1 MVPHPPFAPVRVH
14 SRHAG
19 HGPAVICLHSSGGSS
34 AQWKSLS
41 GKLVRGHRVIAP
53 DFLGHAGSPAPVAGG
68 GTVLEQDAAQV
79 AAIAAAHGP
88 VHVVGHSYGA
98 AVALRLALG
107 HPWLVRSMVLY
118 EPVVFGALD
127 GGGADARLW
136 QEISQV
142 GRTIVMHARLRRPLA
157 SARLFV
163 DYWSGAGSWPA
174 LGAARQGTVALRMPS
189 VAAHFS
195 ALFGWQP
202 MPALRKLRVPLL
214 LVHGERTRRV
224 AAVIA
229 ARLAEALPTAEGLR
243 IGGAGHM
250 GPLTHAGAFDDAVLR
265 FLAAHGEAAMP
276 LPLAA

>member
-1 MVPHPPFAPVRVH
+1 MNPSDAYAPAALKCRQ
-14 SRHAG
+14 AG
-19 HGPAVICLHSSGGSS
+19 SGPAVLCLHSSGGSS
-34 AQWKSLS
+34 AQWKALT
-41 GKLVRGHRVIAP
+41 GRLARGHRVIAP

-68 GTVLEQDAAQV
+68 GTVLEQDTAQV
-79 AAIAAAHGP
+79 AAIAAAHGG

-98 AVALRLALG
+98 AVALRLALE
-107 HPWLVRSMVLY
+107 HPRLVRSMVLY

-127 GGGADARLW
+127 GGGADAPLW
-136 QEISQV
+136 QEITQV
-142 GRTIVMHARLRRPLA
+142 GRTIVMHARLSRLLA

-174 LGAARQGTVALRMPS
+174 LGAARQGTVALRMS
-189 VAAHFS
+189 TVAAHFS

-202 MPALRKLRVPLL
+202 MPALRNLRVPLL

-224 AAVIA
+224 AAVVA
-229 ARLAEALPTAEGLR
+229 ARLAEALPAAERLR

-250 GPLTHAGAFDDAVLR
+250 GPLTHAGAFEHAVLHFVTAR
-265 FLAAHGEAAMP
+265 DEAAVP